1 MNRREFA
8 RSALKAAAA
17 AGVLPAVSR
26 LEARAFVPEKEQAGP
41 RLSVMLW
48 TVFRK
53 LPFEQRLEK
62 VAEAGYRAVE
72 LVDEFRNWGDA
83 DFARAAAR
91 RRSLGMRFDA
101 TAGLSTGIADPA
113 GRGKF
118 LQEVSRMLA
127 IMEKLECR
135 QLIVLSGNAVPGL
148 SREAQQRSCI
158 EGLQRAADL
167 AAPRGVTLLLEN
179 IDPEENPKYYLTSS
193 REGFEIVRQAGHPQV
208 RFLYDLYHEQIA
220 EGNLMETLEKN
231 FAQLG
236 LVHVADVPGR
246 HQPGTGEINFR
257 NIFRKLG
264 ELKYGG
270 YTAMEFLPQGDEVGA
285 LRGARQLANSSWH
298 EPFPA
303 STAAQ
308 TQASESAG
316 I

>member
-26 LEARAFVPEKEQAGP
+26 LGAAAPVSDGEQMGP

-53 LPFEQRLEK
+53 LSFEQRLEK

-72 LVDEFRNWGDA
+72 LVDEFRKWGEA
-83 DFARAAAR
+83 DFARVAAR
-91 RRSLGMRFDA
+91 RRSLGITFDA

-113 GRGKF
+113 ERGKF
-118 LQEVSRMLA
+118 LQEVGRMLG

-148 SREAQQRSCI
+148 SRETQHRSCI
-158 EGLQRAADL
+158 EGLQRAAEL
-167 AAPRGVTLLLEN
+167 AAPRGVALLLEN

-193 REGFEIVRQAGHPQV
+193 REGFEIVRQAGHPKV

-220 EGNLMETLEKN
+220 EGNLIETLEKN
-231 FAQLG
+231 VAQLG

-270 YTAMEFLPQGDEVGA
+270 YTAMEFLPQGEAVGA

-298 EPFPA
+298 EPFPV
-303 STAAQ
+303 STVAK
-308 TQASESAG
+308 T
-316 I
+316 